1 MANIWPYLRKKMFK
15 YIIIGSGFAFA
26 AAVQPGPLLA
36 FLLSR
41 VAISGWRRT
50 LPAAFAPVISD
61 GPIAILVLLVLNRF
75 AGGFEH
81 ILKATGGILLLY
93 FAGSTLVGW
102 RREKR
107 GTASEA
113 PSAPQTLF
121 QAVAVNLVNPGPYL
135 GWSLVLGPLTIEA
148 WRQSYG
154 QAIALVTSFYVTM
167 VLALSLIIIL
177 FGTTSFL
184 GSQGRSALVLASS
197 AALAGIGVYQL
208 LSALN

>member
-1 MANIWPYLRKKMFK
+1 MLK
-15 YIIIGSGFAFA
+15 YVILGSGFAFA
-26 AAVQPGPLLA
+26 AAVQPGPLMA

-41 VAISGWRRT
+41 VSISGWRRT

-61 GPIAILVLLVLNRF
+61 GPIAILALLVLNRF
-75 AGGFEH
+75 AGGFEP
-81 ILKATGGILLLY
+81 ILKAAGGILLLY
-93 FAGSTLVGW
+93 FAGSTLVAW
-102 RREKR
+102 RREKT
-107 GTASEA
+107 GTALEP

-154 QAIALVTSFYVTM
+154 YAITLVTSFYVTM
-167 VLALSLIIIL
+167 VLSLSLIIVL

-184 GSQGRSALVLASS
+184 GPQGRGVLMLASS
-197 AALAGIGVYQL
+197 AALAGIGIYQL

>member
-1 MANIWPYLRKKMFK
+1 MLK

-61 GPIAILVLLVLNRF
+61 GPIAILVLLVLNRI
-75 AGGFEH
+75 AGGFEQ
-81 ILKATGGILLLY
+81 ILKAAGGILLLY
-93 FAGSTLVGW
+93 FAGSTLAAW
-102 RREKR
+102 RREET
-107 GTASEA
+107 GTPMEA
-113 PSAPQTLF
+113 PSAPKTLF
-121 QAVAVNLVNPGPYL
+121 QAVAVNLINPGPYL

-148 WRQSYG
+148 LRQSCG
-154 QAIALVTSFYVTM
+154 HAITLVTSFYVTM
-167 VLALSLIIIL
+167 VLSLSLIIIL

-184 GSQGRSALVLASS
+184 GSRGRSALMLASS
-197 AALAGIGVYQL
+197 AALAGIGLYQL
-208 LSALN
+208 ISALN

>member
-1 MANIWPYLRKKMFK
+1 MLK

-26 AAVQPGPLLA
+26 AAVQPGPLMA

-41 VAISGWRRT
+41 VSISGWRRT

-81 ILKATGGILLLY
+81 ILKAAGGILLLY
-93 FAGSTLVGW
+93 FAGSTLAAW
-102 RREKR
+102 RREKT
-107 GTASEA
+107 GTAMEP
-113 PSAPQTLF
+113 PSAPKTLF

-154 QAIALVTSFYVTM
+154 HAIALVTSFYVTM
-167 VLALSLIIIL
+167 VLSLSLIIIL

-184 GSQGRSALVLASS
+184 GSQGRSLLMLASS
-197 AALAGIGVYQL
+197 AALASIGVYQL

>member
-1 MANIWPYLRKKMFK
+1 MLK
-15 YIIIGSGFAFA
+15 YFIIGSGFAFA
-26 AAVQPGPLLA
+26 AAVQPGPLMA

-41 VAISGWRRT
+41 VAMSGWRRT

-61 GPIAILVLLVLNRF
+61 GPIAILAILVLNRF

-81 ILKATGGILLLY
+81 ILKAAGGMLLLY
-93 FAGSTLVGW
+93 FAGSTLVAW
-102 RREKR
+102 RRAKT
-107 GTASEA
+107 GTAAET

-154 QAIALVTSFYVTM
+154 LAIALVTSFYVTM
-167 VLALSLIIIL
+167 VISLSLIIIL

-184 GSQGRSALVLASS
+184 GSQGRSVLMLVSS
-197 AALAGIGVYQL
+197 AALAGIGLYQL
-208 LSALN
+208 ISALN